1 MELERIYEEAR
12 NCQEDSMERVSC
24 GGKHPKKFPCKSW
37 IADVLI
43 DEEEKRSEEED
54 SEEEQENEDR

>member
-1 MELERIYEEAR
+1 
-12 NCQEDSMERVSC
+12 MERVSC

-43 DEEEKRSEEED
+43 DEEEKRSEGED